1 MNNKKLGDSFENE
14 LAQILFHHGFWA
26 YVTKSKIGGQPAD
39 ILAAKNKTPYIIDCK
54 VCSDNSFDTAR
65 IEENQKNAMFLFDKC
80 GNSDGFFALK
90 MPDGQIFMLDC
101 CTALLHRQD
110 KRIMNRKE
118 IEASAHTLEQW
129 IARCS
134 V

>member
-14 LAQILFHHGFWA
+14 MARILFKNGFWV

-39 ILAAKNKTPYIIDCK
+39 LIAARDGVPYLIDCK
-54 VCSDNSFDTAR
+54 VCSDNTFDTNR

-80 GNSDGFFALK
+80 GNSDGVFALK

-101 CTALLHRQD
+101 YTGLLHRQD
-110 KRIMNRKE
+110 KRTMNRQE
-118 IEASAHTLEQW
+118 IEAVSYTLDQW
-129 IARCS
+129 IARCKL
-134 V
+134 